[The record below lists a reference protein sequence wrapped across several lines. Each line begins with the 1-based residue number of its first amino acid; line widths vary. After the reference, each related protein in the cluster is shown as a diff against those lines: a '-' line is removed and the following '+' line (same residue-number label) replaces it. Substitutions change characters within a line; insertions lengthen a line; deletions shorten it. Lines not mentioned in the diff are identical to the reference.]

1 MSYINNEN
9 TFACV
14 RNGKIATP
22 NISTSNQKQYI
33 KSVRSS
39 PLALSMKQT
48 SFEHEM
54 NEAKKEDADDIPTIY
69 YDDFDRVDDVEHR
82 IAHLDNITKLNIEY
96 NGKYD
101 DDIDTISIKDND
113 VEMNQSEEVNV
124 MSIVLN
130 DDDDK

>member
-1 MSYINNEN
+1 
-9 TFACV
+9 
-14 RNGKIATP
+14 
-22 NISTSNQKQYI
+22 
-33 KSVRSS
+33 
-39 PLALSMKQT
+39 MKQT